1 MAIESHDILTSN
13 TDLFTSVGNN
23 AVTTIMFCNTAA
35 HDPLDP
41 TAGLTYLDLHFVK
54 DAQGVST
61 TNLVVNQIPIPAGE
75 TFTFDTEKIILSD
88 GDRVVASS
96 AAPANLVATISTLE
110 V

>member
-1 MAIESHDILTSN
+1 MAIESHDILTTD

-35 HDPLDP
+35 YDPLNPMD
-41 TAGLTYLDLHFVK
+41 GLTLLDLHFVK
-54 DAQGVST
+54 NLQGVTT
-61 TNLVVNQIPIPAGE
+61 TNLVVNQIPIQAGE
-75 TFTFDTEKIILSD
+75 TFTFDTEKIILSN

>member
-23 AVTTIMFCNTAA
+23 EVIIIMFCNTAA
-35 HDPLDP
+35 YDPLDP

-54 DAQGVST
+54 DTQGVST